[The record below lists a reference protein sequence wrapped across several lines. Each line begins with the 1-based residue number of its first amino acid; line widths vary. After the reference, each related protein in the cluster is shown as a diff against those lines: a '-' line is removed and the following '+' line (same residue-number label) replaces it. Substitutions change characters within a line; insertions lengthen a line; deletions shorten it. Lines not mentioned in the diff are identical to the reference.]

1 MKKRAEHDA
10 PTWPSAL
17 ALACPECNHA
27 FDLRGVRPDLGV
39 LFRCFTHGWFAA
51 DSWTSEPQ
59 LVDTH
64 HVTWRAVDDDLRKQF
79 ITGALEVL
87 IRAGADSENL
97 VLQSMVPDNSMQF
110 VVFSEG
116 DGSLVA
122 QVSSRRYRCE
132 ACRTRPLG
140 EAQEEVLFN
149 LGYGPIDGGE
159 NYVAGGMPP
168 NPYALADDAES
179 VFYEAFEE
187 PRGLSVWAIF
197 SQPAL
202 AEAFYL
208 AWNFRQ

>member
-1 MKKRAEHDA
+1 MKKSAEHNA

-27 FDLRGVRPDLGV
+27 FDLRGVRPDLGI

-59 LVDTH
+59 LVNTH
-64 HVTWRAVDDDLRKQF
+64 QVNWRKVDDALRKEF
-79 ITGALEVL
+79 VTGALEVL

-116 DGSLVA
+116 DGSVAA
-122 QVSSRRYRCE
+122 QVSSRRSRCE
-132 ACRTRPLG
+132 VCETRPLG
-140 EAQEEVLFN
+140 EAQEEVLFDV
-149 LGYGPIDGGE
+149 GFEPIDGEE
-159 NYVAGGMPP
+159 NYVAVGMPP

-179 VFYEAFEE
+179 VFYEVFEE
-187 PRGLSVWAIF
+187 PRGLSLWAIF